1 MPILIEK
8 VKPLTP
14 GQEEL
19 AKTLISKDYLI
30 VGVFGPTGTGK
41 SLFGLAYGI
50 DSLLKGDYRKFFVVK
65 PMIDIVTG
73 EEITLARGSEQFMTL
88 AKMYLRD
95 VIGDFIEWEK
105 IEELINNG
113 KLMFVDSHYLKGR
126 TFDDAVIFMDE
137 VQSLKPESII
147 EVLVRVGRNSKLIV
161 AGDPVFQSLQAVE
174 RDPAALIRD
183 VLINEEKAKVVDL
196 GIKDIVREGAK
207 RGLRLLIE
215 YRMRL
220 RRLNDVERK
229 ILDSARIH
237 SPDADIVTV
246 VEFSDEKKKFEITTD
261 HVPDALI
268 IVKQDNLGRLVG
280 RGGERI
286 NAIEKDVG
294 KKIRGVELTLDFAN
308 LIRAIHPVSWIWKH
322 IVDIDFAGPQ
332 LAVRIYEDVVGA
344 FLGQKGN
351 YVRFIDNVL
360 RKLMNVGVRTFE
372 IEREEIRRKRGRKR
386 R

>member
-1 MPILIEK
+1 MPILMEK

-19 AKTLISKDYLI
+19 ANTLLNKDYTI

-50 DSLLKGDYRKFFVVK
+50 DAIMKGDYKKFFVVK
-65 PMIDIVTG
+65 PMIDVVTG

-88 AKMYLRD
+88 VKAYLRD
-95 VIGDFIEWEK
+95 VIGDFIEWSK
-105 IEELINNG
+105 IEELISNG
-113 KLMFVDSHYLKGR
+113 KLVFVDSHYLKGR

-147 EVLVRVGRNSKLIV
+147 EVLVRVGRDSRLIV

-174 RDPAALIRD
+174 QDPAALIRD
-183 VLINEEKAKVVDL
+183 VLISEEKSKVVDL

-220 RRLNDVERK
+220 RRLSEEEKK

-237 SPDADIVTV
+237 SPDADVVTV
-246 VEFSDEKKKFEITTD
+246 VEFSEEKKKFEITTE

-268 IVKQDNLGRLVG
+268 IVKQDHLGRLVG

-286 NAIEKDVG
+286 NAIEKDTG
-294 KKIRGVELTLDFAN
+294 KRIRGVELTLEFAN

-322 IVDIDFAGPQ
+322 IVDVDFAGPQ
-332 LAVRIYEDVVGA
+332 LAVKVYEDVVGA
-344 FLGQKGN
+344 FLGQRGN
-351 YVRFIDNVL
+351 YVRFIDTVM
-360 RKLMNVGVRTFE
+360 RKLMNVGVRT
-372 IEREEIRRKRGRKR
+372 IEVERTEGRRR
-386 R
+386 RRRR